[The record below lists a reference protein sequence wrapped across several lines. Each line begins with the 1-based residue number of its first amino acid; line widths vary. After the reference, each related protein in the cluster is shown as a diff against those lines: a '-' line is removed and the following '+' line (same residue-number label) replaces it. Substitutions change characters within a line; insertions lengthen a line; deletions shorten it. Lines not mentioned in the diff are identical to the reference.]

1 MSNFADYM
9 FNRQQS
15 SRTIKCQVG
24 LMLLIIGSLLTGCQK
39 DKRPAGVLSPQELSK
54 IMVDIYLAESRAGG
68 QGMVKDSV
76 MKYFTPFEKKILAN
90 AGVSDSTM
98 RITYQYYID
107 RADEFEKIYDS
118 VIDTL
123 SLREQ
128 KARTRVLTN

>member
-1 MSNFADYM
+1 
-9 FNRQQS
+9 
-15 SRTIKCQVG
+15 
-24 LMLLIIGSLLTGCQK
+24 MLLIIGSLLTGCQK